1 MQTIKDQV
9 KITAFEIE
17 NVKRVKAVAYD
28 VNGKPLTVVGGD
40 NAQGKT
46 SVLDSIAWTLGGD
59 RFQPSQPLH
68 DGAEKLA
75 IKITLDNGII
85 VERKGVSGALKI
97 TSPKGGGGQQL
108 LNDFISAFA
117 LDLPKFMQATAKEKA
132 QMLLDQYPELGPRIT
147 KLNLEA
153 KRIYDER
160 HAQGVIV
167 ERKKKYAQE
176 LPYNTDAPLEPLT
189 GSEMTQRL
197 QNMLRVNAEND
208 RLRSEVQSVRLS
220 KQTAEQRVNELRR
233 QLREAETT
241 LSDSTD
247 KLNRAETAA
256 ASARD
261 EDTTAIQREL
271 ENIDAINMKVRQ
283 NLDKARAEA
292 ESEALAETYRELSA
306 ALDQVRTDRIKLLG
320 EVQMPLEGIT
330 IDEDGNLLYRL
341 RPWDGMS
348 GMEQVRVATAIC
360 ASINPKCGFVLLDGL
375 ERMDTEQLQAFASWL
390 AERNLQVIGTR
401 VSRGDECSII
411 IENGVG
417 HEVEAAAAPTY
428 KFN

>member
-1 MQTIKDQV
+1 MSEQV
-9 KITAFEIE
+9 KISAFEVE
-17 NVKRVKAVAYD
+17 NVKRVKAVSYEI
-28 VNGKPLTVVGGD
+28 NGESLTIIGGD

-46 SVLDSIAWTLGGD
+46 SVLDAIMWTLGGD
-59 RFQPSQPLH
+59 RYKPSQPLR

-75 IKITLDNGII
+75 TKITLNNGII

-97 TSPKGGGGQQL
+97 TSPNKSSGGQQI
-108 LNDFISAFA
+108 LNEFISSFA

-132 QMLLDQYPELGPRIT
+132 QMLLDQYPELGPRLNR
-147 KLNLEA
+147 LNLEA

-197 QNMLRVNAEND
+197 QDMLRVNAEND
-208 RLRSEVQSVRLS
+208 RLRREVQSVRIAQQS
-220 KQTAEQRVNELRR
+220 AANRVKELER
-233 QLREAETT
+233 QLAEAVAT
-241 LSDSTD
+241 LGDLD
-247 KLNRAETAA
+247 AKMARAERA
-256 ASARD
+256 ASTVKD
-261 EDTTAIQREL
+261 EDTTSIQREL
-271 ENIDAINMKVRQ
+271 ENIDAINSRVRQ

-306 ALDQVRTDRIKLLG
+306 SLEQVRTDRIKLLS

-330 IDEDGNLLYRL
+330 IDESGDLLYRL

-348 GMEQVRVATAIC
+348 GMEQMRVATAIC

-375 ERMDTEQLQAFASWL
+375 ERMDTAQLEAFSTWL
-390 AERNLQVIGTR
+390 AERNLQAIGTR

-411 IENGVG
+411 IEDGVG
-417 HEVEAAAAPTY
+417 HQVEASAEPEY
-428 KFN
+428 KFT